1 MQSLY
6 LVSEMHLM
14 RCNKVHKIVSSQRN
28 VCINSSA
35 GKNESMMNGNGAQ
48 SKLRIETKIVRK
60 EQTQAIK

>member
-1 MQSLY
+1 
-6 LVSEMHLM
+6 M